1 MYVCVCVCLF
11 LSFFVLGF
19 FVLGFFGLV
28 LLIFLVYFIPQK
40 NWWKNNGCFV
50 LLCLQI
56 TFC

>member
-40 NWWKNNGCFV
+40 N
-50 LLCLQI
+50 
-56 TFC
+56 